1 MRTCVQA
8 EKLGNLPENKVSPTK
23 NIVKRKYQK
32 LLKISK
38 GKSPKYSAE
47 Y

>member
-1 MRTCVQA
+1 MWTCAQA
-8 EKLGNLPENKVSPTK
+8 EKLGNLPENKVSITK
-23 NIVKRKYQK
+23 NITKGKYQK

-38 GKSPKYSAE
+38 GRSPKYSAD